1 MLLSLLLG
9 ALSSLLEKAS
19 KQLRVP
25 PAQSTSP
32 PLLIKRLPAS
42 RRSDVS
48 APIPMSPG
56 SGAGESS
63 QKGVKRQPEVDVVD
77 LEEEIKTTGPRPL
90 RRLEGMFWASD
101 ASETVVLSELVTRPE
116 MWCSELN
123 SVKFEQSGLGR
134 ETVPLGGKHVL
145 LWKPSSGADDS
156 TLEELPGSLVFEGM
170 LEELRNLERCKTG
183 RVLSE
188 AEMRKLKDQNPRLRV
203 ISSRWVCARKNPER
217 VRSRIVAKDLATGS
231 ARKQGFSSPTPSHD
245 ALMIALIFLATHDM
259 RAAGA
264 DIGHAF
270 MNSPLGT
277 RDPVVLRMPM
287 SISTKEGLPVFYF
300 LCCALNGL
308 RDASLAALA
317 WLHLLSSLIKPL
329 GLLSDAREPCLLSG
343 AMWIQERWSRVI
355 IVMYVDDLL
364 IVAECAEA
372 EKRVLDT
379 IGQKLTVKVT
389 GHILPSCEGG
399 GVIDFLGRTIRRWPG
414 SSSLE
419 VGVRANYLDSC
430 FEAYSVSKGT
440 SAVPDIAS
448 LLDSTG
454 TPGLTPEA
462 YSKFR
467 RVLGKVLWLAQTR
480 QDLKLMVGLISTQ
493 QAEPTQ
499 ATESALR
506 ALLRFLHHDRHVVL
520 HLPSPA
526 LTPEFLLCSA
536 EELLWKVHVFADA
549 SHAPYRFLGRRG
561 ITGGAICFAGSLV
574 RSMAKT
580 QGVVCLSSCEA
591 ELHALQFMAQ
601 ESVAFVHLLERVLI
615 AFGDLQDRV
624 SVRLQTTLEENEEE
638 TETCESLVS
647 TEVLSDS
654 QAGLDVI
661 AAEDVPRR
669 SRRIEIRLAW
679 LRLQVES
686 GRLSFRWIPG
696 EQNPS
701 DLLTKN
707 VGTKLFLAHRLRL
720 GFDEQYGQL
729 VDALHLLAQLSLSK
743 DRASKGKLKGLQ
755 GL

>member
-1 MLLSLLLG
+1 
-9 ALSSLLEKAS
+9 
-19 KQLRVP
+19 
-25 PAQSTSP
+25 
-32 PLLIKRLPAS
+32 
-42 RRSDVS
+42 
-48 APIPMSPG
+48 
-56 SGAGESS
+56 
-63 QKGVKRQPEVDVVD
+63 
-77 LEEEIKTTGPRPL
+77 
-90 RRLEGMFWASD
+90 
-101 ASETVVLSELVTRPE
+101 
-116 MWCSELN
+116 
-123 SVKFEQSGLGR
+123 
-134 ETVPLGGKHVL
+134 
-145 LWKPSSGADDS
+145 
-156 TLEELPGSLVFEGM
+156 
-170 LEELRNLERCKTG
+170 
-183 RVLSE
+183 
-188 AEMRKLKDQNPRLRV
+188 
-203 ISSRWVCARKNPER
+203 
-217 VRSRIVAKDLATGS
+217 
-231 ARKQGFSSPTPSHD
+231 
-245 ALMIALIFLATHDM
+245 
-259 RAAGA
+259 
-264 DIGHAF
+264 
-270 MNSPLGT
+270 
-277 RDPVVLRMPM
+277 M

-300 LCCALNGL
+300 LYCALNGL
-308 RDASLAALA
+308 RDASLA

-329 GLLSDAREPCLLSG
+329 GLLSDAREPCLFSG
-343 AMWIQERWSRVI
+343 AMWTEERWSRVV

-364 IVAECAEA
+364 IIAECAEA

-379 IGQKLTVKVT
+379 IGKRLTVKVT
-389 GHILPSCEGG
+389 GHILPASKGG

-414 SSSLE
+414 SSSIE
-419 VGVRANYLDSC
+419 VGVRANYLESC

-448 LLDSTG
+448 LLDKTG

-493 QAEPTQ
+493 QAEPSQ

-506 ALLRFLHHDRHVVL
+506 ALLRFLYHDRNVVL
-520 HLPSPA
+520 HLPSPE
-526 LTPEFLLCSA
+526 LTPEFLICDA

-624 SVRLQTTLEENEEE
+624 SVRLQTVVDDHLEES
-638 TETCESLVS
+638 ETCEGLVS

-661 AAEDVPRR
+661 SAEDVPRR
-669 SRRIEIRLAW
+669 SRHIEIRLAW
-679 LRLQVES
+679 LRLQVEN
-686 GRLSFRWIPG
+686 GRLSFRWIKG
-696 EQNPS
+696 ETNPA
-701 DLLTKN
+701 DLFTKN
-707 VGTKLFLAHRLRL
+707 VGTKLFSAHRLRL

-743 DRASKGKLKGLQ
+743 DRDSSKKVGPCALLEVCCEPASSLCEICRQKGVAYTGIVANMEEARVYKQAQAWAQDLRSRGVWLHVHVSTPCSSGSPLKAFTKTVTEADFMWEPLMRAASKYLKLGDAGSFELPLRNHIWKRELTQQLLSSCHMFHGAVVHLCATGQKSKSGLPVGKSLRFACTHEEFASELSARFGSCTCERHAPMLDVNYHETGNYNSTLAAGILAAAAKF
-755 GL
+755 